1 MVYKQHTAFTVLVL
15 VAICGLPVLCLASV
29 CEGRVQPDGS
39 CNFTIPPHISA
50 TLQNPLCEGQIV
62 TDGRVRAL
70 YESGT
75 LLNSTHPV
83 KFALVD
89 QFILNM
95 CPASTYILAECPDQD
110 IFHNETCVCVKT
122 TELTEGST
130 TFLNPTP
137 LTALETPSAI
147 SGLHDRH
154 YFISGTLILLGI
166 CIFSLILILR
176 KCVAQSIRK
185 DMNPAQYMQQT
196 LTVHCNT

>member
-62 TDGRVRAL
+62 T
-70 YESGT
+70 
-75 LLNSTHPV
+75 
-83 KFALVD
+83 
-89 QFILNM
+89 
-95 CPASTYILAECPDQD
+95 D